1 MASQV
6 KKLRTSGPLET
17 FGTGETGIVSVSGI
31 GHKTLGIS
39 GGGFGVYLSEDATGP
54 TANTTTTTA
63 AKGSLLI
70 WSNGTSYGLFQ
81 SDGSK
86 WQYIVNS

>member
-1 MASQV
+1 MASQL
-6 KKLRTSGPLET
+6 KKLRGMGPLET
-17 FGTGETGIVSVSGI
+17 YGTGEAGIVSTSGI
-31 GHKTLGIS
+31 GFKVFGLPSS
-39 GGGFGVYLSEDATGP
+39 GAAVYLTTETSI

-63 AKGSLLI
+63 AAGSLLI
-70 WSNGTSYGLFQ
+70 GSAGLFR